1 MKFIAY
7 YRVSTQRQAASHLG
21 LDAQREAVALHTRGG
36 ELLAS
41 FEDIESGK
49 RDCNRPQLQAALAEC
64 KATGATLVI
73 AKLDRLSRNVH
84 FLSGLLEAKVPIICC
99 DLPGANKFTLQV
111 MACVAE
117 QEREAISRRTV
128 EALRAAKNRGVVLG
142 NPRLSEA
149 RERARATHIA
159 RRPAAPI
166 VGMIAEWA
174 SQGVSFREMAR
185 RLNALN
191 IRPGRGV
198 AWYASSVSNVLRKA
212 A

>member
-1 MKFIAY
+1 MNFIAY
-7 YRVSTQRQAASHLG
+7 YRVSTQRQAASGLG
-21 LDAQREAVALHTRGG
+21 LDAQREAVELHTRTGQ
-36 ELLAS
+36 LLAE
-41 FEDIESGK
+41 FTEVESGK
-49 RDCNRPQLQAALAEC
+49 RANNRPKLQAALAEC
-64 KATGATLVI
+64 KATGSTLVI

-84 FLSGLLEAKVPIICC
+84 FLTGLLESKVEIVAC
-99 DLPGANKFTLQV
+99 DLPGANKFTLQI

-117 QEREAISRRTV
+117 QEREMISARTKA
-128 EALRAAKNRGVVLG
+128 ALPAAKAKVTVLG

-166 VGMIAEWA
+166 IGMIADWH
-174 SQGVSFREMAR
+174 SQGMSYREIAR

-191 IRPGRGV
+191 VRPARGK
-198 AWYASSVSNVLRKA
+198 AWYGSSVANVLGKA

>member
-7 YRVSTQRQAASHLG
+7 YRVSTQRQAASGLG
-21 LDAQREAVALHTRGG
+21 LDAQREAVSLHVRTGQ
-36 ELLAS
+36 LLA
-41 FEDIESGK
+41 EYTETESGK
-49 RDCNRPQLQAALAEC
+49 RADNRPQLQAALAEC

-84 FLSGLLEAKVPIICC
+84 FLTGLLESKVDIVAC
-99 DLPGANKFTLQV
+99 DLPGANKFTLQI
-111 MACVAE
+111 MSCVAE
-117 QEREAISRRTV
+117 QEREMISIRTRQ
-128 EALRAAKNRGVVLG
+128 ALAQAKAKGTVLG
-142 NPRLSEA
+142 NPRLADA
-149 RERARATHIA
+149 RAKARATHIA